1 MEKSKPIV
9 FFDLETTGLNQK
21 TDRIV
26 EICMIKEN
34 PDGTTEEL
42 YSKFN
47 PFPVE
52 VSPEAELVHGMSNE
66 DLMNEP
72 EFSEKANDILAFI
85 EGCDIGGYNILYF
98 DIPML
103 FEELYRCGKPYD
115 FKKHIIY
122 DSYKIWTVSES
133 RTLTGAVKRY
143 LGESHTHAHSAK
155 GDVEVTARILKKQIQ
170 EYRDQYETP
179 EQMAMLT
186 SEMNNKIDFA
196 GKFGKNEDNQI
207 VITFGKHKD
216 KPVQKIYA
224 EDPGYLQWMY
234 EKADFPTET
243 KLIARNI
250 HAKLETSKSNA

>member
-1 MEKSKPIV
+1 MELSKPIV

-21 TDRIV
+21 TDRII

-34 PDGTTEEL
+34 SDGTSEEL

-52 VSPEAELVHGMSNE
+52 VSHEAEMVHGMSSE

-72 EFSEKANDILAFI
+72 SFSEKAKDILKFI

-103 FEELYRCGKPYD
+103 FEELYRCGLPYD
-115 FKKHIIY
+115 FKKHTIY
-122 DSYKIWTVSES
+122 DSYKIWTASES

-143 LGESHTHAHSAK
+143 LGESHVHAHSAK
-155 GDVEVTARILKKQIQ
+155 GDVEVTARILKSQFQ
-170 EYRDQYETP
+170 VYADQYGSPQE
-179 EQMAMLT
+179 MALVT
-186 SEMNNKIDFA
+186 SEMGKKVDFA
-196 GKFGKNEDNQI
+196 GKFGRNENNQI

-216 KPVQKIYA
+216 KTVQQVYS
-224 EDPGYLQWMY
+224 EDQGYLQWMY
-234 EKADFPTET
+234 EKAEFPTET

-250 HAKLETSKSNA
+250 YAKLEESKTNA

>member
-1 MEKSKPIV
+1 MKPIV

-21 TDRIV
+21 ADRII

-47 PFPVE
+47 PYPVE
-52 VSPEAELVHGMSNE
+52 VSPEAEMVHGMSNE
-66 DLMNEP
+66 DLMSEP
-72 EFSEKANDILAFI
+72 SFDEKADDIIAFL

-103 FEELYRCGKPYD
+103 FEELYRCGKTHD
-115 FKKHIIY
+115 FRKHTIY
-122 DSYKIWTVSES
+122 DSYKIWTMSES

-143 LGESHTHAHSAK
+143 LGESHDHAHSAK
-155 GDVEVTARILKKQIQ
+155 GDVEVTARILKKQIEQ
-170 EYRDQYETP
+170 YRDQYESP
-179 EQMAMLT
+179 EIMAMAT
-186 SEMNNKIDFA
+186 SEMKRRVDFA
-196 GKFGKNEDNQI
+196 GKFGRTDDGQI

-216 KPVQKIYA
+216 KSVQQVFS
-224 EDPGYLQWMY
+224 EDPGYIQWMY

-243 KLIARNI
+243 KLIARRIN
-250 HAKLETSKSNA
+250 ATLETNKSNA

>member
-1 MEKSKPIV
+1 MEQSKPIV

-34 PDGTTEEL
+34 PDGTSEEL
-42 YSKFN
+42 YSRFN

-52 VSPEAELVHGMSNE
+52 VSPEAEMVHGMSNA

-72 EFSEKANDILAFI
+72 EFSEKAQDILDFI

-103 FEELYRCGKPYD
+103 FEELYRCGKPHD
-115 FKKHIIY
+115 FKKHTIY

-143 LGESHTHAHSAK
+143 LGEDHKHAHSAK

-170 EYRDQYETP
+170 EYRDQYASAQE
-179 EQMAMLT
+179 MALVS
-186 SEMNNKIDFA
+186 SEMGKKVDFA
-196 GKFGKNEDNQI
+196 GKFGRNDDNQV

-216 KPVQKIYA
+216 KPVQQVYM
-224 EDPGYLQWMY
+224 EDPGYIQWMY

-250 HAKLETSKSNA
+250 HAKLESSKANA

>member
-1 MEKSKPIV
+1 MKPIV

-21 TDRIV
+21 TDRII
-26 EICMIKEN
+26 EICMLKEN
-34 PDGTTEEL
+34 PDGTVEEL
-42 YSKFN
+42 YSRFN

-52 VSPEAELVHGMSNE
+52 VSPEAELVHGISNG
-66 DLMNEP
+66 DLMIEP
-72 EFSEKANDILAFI
+72 SFSEKADDIISFL

-115 FKKHIIY
+115 FRKHTIY
-122 DSYKIWTVSES
+122 DSYKIWTASES

-155 GDVEVTARILKKQIQ
+155 GDVEVTARILKEQIKQ
-170 EYRDQYETP
+170 YSDQYASP
-179 EQMAMLT
+179 EDMAQVT
-186 SEMNNKIDFA
+186 SEMKNKIDFA
-196 GKFGKNEDNQI
+196 GKFAKNSEGSI

-216 KPVQKIYA
+216 KPVSQIHE

-234 EKADFPTET
+234 EKAEFPTET

-250 HAKLETSKSNA
+250 YAKLESNRTNA